1 MGLQDHVLVLE
12 LGAEFKSADYILVL
26 YTRIK
31 LTYTT
36 HMHNAYIHICMYVCV
51 LKKQKTTEEKDLKI
65 GDVIWLN
72 TEVLGNGKMDFP
84 KFLET
89 VGCKTR

>member
-1 MGLQDHVLVLE
+1 MGRQDHVLVLE

-26 YTRIK
+26 HTHIK
-31 LTYTT
+31 LTHTT
-36 HMHNAYIHICMYVCV
+36 HMHNACIHICMYVCV
-51 LKKQKTTEEKDLKI
+51 LKKQKTTEEKDMKT

-72 TEVLGNGKMDFP
+72 TEALGNGKMDFP

-89 VGCKTR
+89 VGYKTQ